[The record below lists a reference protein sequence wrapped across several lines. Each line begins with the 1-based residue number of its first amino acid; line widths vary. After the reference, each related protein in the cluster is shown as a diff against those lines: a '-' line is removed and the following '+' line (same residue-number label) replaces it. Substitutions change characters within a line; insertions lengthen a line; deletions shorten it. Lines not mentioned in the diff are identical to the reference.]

1 MLDKFIHSL
10 KINDD
15 EDDENDEY
23 MGSMNDDDTLSFEPR
38 KKRNDSNRSY
48 RGIADIANPNIIIMK
63 PRRLNDAKD
72 IIDKLSEGNTVAV
85 DLDHAPDSEKQ
96 RIMDMLA
103 GYCYCTQSNIE
114 SINTNIYIISH
125 TEIELDKNE
134 QSE

>member
-15 EDDENDEY
+15 EDETEGY
-23 MGSMNDDDTLSFEPR
+23 LGSMNDDNEPAFEPR
-38 KKRNDSNRSY
+38 KKGNDLNRSY
-48 RGIADIANPNIIIMK
+48 RGIADIHNTNIRIMK
-63 PRRLNDAKD
+63 PRKLNDAKD

-85 DLDHAPDSEKQ
+85 DLEYTKDSEKQ

-125 TEIELDKNE
+125 TVIELDKNE